1 MEYIT
6 YISLTLIS
14 STAVFAASYYVL
26 KTYLENEQKKEL
38 LKINSSNKKTVL
50 PLRLQ
55 AYERMTIY
63 LERIQPGTL
72 INKCRKDGMSSS
84 DLHLSLLNTIRTEYD
99 HNTAQQVYINEKTWE
114 TIKIAKEETIAI
126 INNSAAGV
134 PPKADGRDLSKSIL
148 EQLMKF
154 KERNLPTNKA
164 LRALKADM
172 SQYF

>member
-14 STAVFAASYYVL
+14 ATAVFAASYYVL

-38 LKINSSNKKTVL
+38 LKINSTSKKTVL

-72 INKCRKDGMSSS
+72 INRCRKDGMTAA
-84 DLHLSLLNTIRTEYD
+84 DLHLSLLSTIRTEYD
-99 HNTAQQVYINEKTWE
+99 HNTAQQIYINEKTWE
-114 TIKIAKEETIAI
+114 VIKVSKEETIAI
-126 INNSAAGV
+126 INNAAAGI
-134 PPKADGRDLSKSIL
+134 PPKADGKDLSKSVL

-172 SQYF
+172 TQYF

>member
-1 MEYIT
+1 LLHHIIT
-6 YISLTLIS
+6 ENIS
-14 STAVFAASYYVL
+14 
-26 KTYLENEQKKEL
+26 ENEQKKEFF
-38 LKINSSNKKTVL
+38 KINSTNKKTVL

-72 INKCRKDGMSSS
+72 INRCRKDGMTAA
-84 DLHLSLLNTIRTEYD
+84 DLHLSLLSTIRTEYD
-99 HNTAQQVYINEKTWE
+99 HNTAQQIYINEKTWE
-114 TIKIAKEETIAI
+114 VIKISKEETIAI
-126 INNSAAGV
+126 INNAAAGI
-134 PPKADGRDLSKSIL
+134 PPKADGKDLSKSVL

-172 SQYF
+172 TQYF